1 MQDKQGRG
9 KPAALCKV
17 RTNRRVVDDL
27 TIPFAPNRIVFLHN
41 IFRARARKKK
51 ITLFKINNQDENV
64 EQFNRS
70 KRFNFYK
77 SHKFRMRR

>member
-41 IFRARARKKK
+41 IFRARAQKKK

-64 EQFNRS
+64 EQFNQ
-70 KRFNFYK
+70 KIQFL
-77 SHKFRMRR
+77 